1 MRVCNILRRW
11 KQENREFRVILSC
24 IRRARP
30 VLSQIYMYI
39 YIFYVIVMKGP
50 KFSRLLKASVT
61 DVAPGTSGPG
71 RCLPLPRI
79 LAYGKPFLHRNLAPV
94 LWSR

>member
-1 MRVCNILRRW
+1 MCVCNILRRW

-30 VLSQIYMYI
+30 VLSQIYI

-79 LAYGKPFLHRNLAPV
+79 LPFLHRNLAPV

>member
-1 MRVCNILRRW
+1 MSVIYSGDGSRRTG
-11 KQENREFRVILSC
+11 NSGSSS
-24 IRRARP
+24 AAYG
-30 VLSQIYMYI
+30 VLGQSYLKYI